1 MRARCVALG
10 DRVLISIQSKKAA
23 FVIIAAD
30 CGQNQRKKLCDKCT
44 FYQIPYTIIES
55 STMIEEAIGQYNR
68 KSVAILD
75 KGFAKSIQ
83 SCMKG

>member
-1 MRARCVALG
+1 MRARSVALG
-10 DRVLISIQSKKAA
+10 DRVLISIQNKKAA

-44 FYQIPYTIIES
+44 FYEIPYVIVES